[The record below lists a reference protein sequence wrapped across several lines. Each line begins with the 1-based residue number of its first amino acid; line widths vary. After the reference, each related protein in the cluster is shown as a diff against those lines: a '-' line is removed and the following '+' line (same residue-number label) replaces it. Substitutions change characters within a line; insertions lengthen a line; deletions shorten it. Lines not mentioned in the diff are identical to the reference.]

1 VDAVLGCRGVILL
14 PAVGAAERPAP
25 AQEHTGP
32 VRAVALGQAGERYV
46 IVSGGDDGLRV
57 WDGATGQILEPPWN
71 WLSDALLMKGD
82 EGRDITDVSSVTALA
97 IGPAGTV
104 M

>member
-1 VDAVLGCRGVILL
+1 
-14 PAVGAAERPAP
+14 
-25 AQEHTGP
+25 